1 MFYIEKF
8 EEELDKKLNL
18 IGFENGVYDLDENEF
33 REGYP
38 EDNISYTTGIYYQ
51 DYEDDEEEIMAV
63 KLFMEQVLPIKSVR
77 DYMYTLLSSFLH
89 GRVKE
94 QKFHIWTGCGGNGK
108 SKLIELFRMAFGE
121 YCCTAVSLITQ
132 KRNRAESA
140 SIVGTNKLKICL
152 FQNQKVMNQLMV

>member
-1 MFYIEKF
+1 MKSLRRS
-8 EEELDKKLNL
+8 LDKKLNL

-77 DYMYTLLSSFLH
+77 DYMYTLLFIFFM
-89 GRVKE
+89 E
-94 QKFHIWTGCGGNGK
+94 
-108 SKLIELFRMAFGE
+108 E
-121 YCCTAVSLITQ
+121 
-132 KRNRAESA
+132 
-140 SIVGTNKLKICL
+140 
-152 FQNQKVMNQLMV
+152 